1 MAKQWTPQEQ
11 MLLRMTSEF
20 TANEI
25 APLDLQID
33 HAGRY
38 PDGLFEQVV
47 ATGFLS
53 LMLPNEFGG
62 AGFGPEVT
70 AEVVRRVAE
79 GNASMAAT
87 LEGHYKTVYQMLKY
101 GTPALQAKY
110 FPTAGQRIF
119 GFGMTEPTG
128 GSNPMSIR
136 TTAVRQGSDWVLNGN
151 KIMITNGGLAEVY
164 CVLAKTGPQELSVFV
179 VDQDMPGFA
188 FGKRE
193 NFIGLRGTPVGEIFM
208 NDVRVSDDYLL
219 GQVGQGGEIGDSAH
233 DDACIL
239 MGAVL
244 TGIMDHAL
252 GLATSYAKERKAGST
267 PIGELGSIQ
276 RKLADIA
283 MGRETTRLLYQNAA
297 ARHAAGQPYSEE
309 ATMAKAYGSRTAV
322 AACDDA
328 LQVFGGYGYSRDYP
342 LAHLIADARALEIAE
357 GTVEKMRAAIA
368 AEELAK

>member
-110 FPTAGQRIF
+110 FSTAGQRIF

-233 DDACIL
+233 DDARIL

-267 PIGELGSIQ
+267 PIGSSAAFNVSWRTLPWAAKPRACYIKM
-276 RKLADIA
+276 R
-283 MGRETTRLLYQNAA
+283 RRCTR
-297 ARHAAGQPYSEE
+297 RV
-309 ATMAKAYGSRTAV
+309 SRTAKKPPWPRLTV
-322 AACDDA
+322 
-328 LQVFGGYGYSRDYP
+328 P
-342 LAHLIADARALEIAE
+342 ARQWQRVMTPCKSSAVMATA
-357 GTVEKMRAAIA
+357 GTTRWRI
-368 AEELAK
+368 